1 MLEIILLKRFRA
13 APYSADDIQLVYSLI
28 PKTSDIFFASL
39 FDTLAPHMKAAT
51 VFSVTPHS
59 LPMSLLVRRWIC
71 LTFAT
76 SPLKISYNLS
86 PPNHLI
92 QVI

>member
-1 MLEIILLKRFRA
+1 
-13 APYSADDIQLVYSLI
+13 
-28 PKTSDIFFASL
+28 
-39 FDTLAPHMKAAT
+39 
-51 VFSVTPHS
+51 